1 MTDDYDRIARELIED
16 PNTRDDDWAFRQ
28 SIAAAL
34 RKAADA
40 ARRDAFIDALALAT
54 NRRDNFTLMGAKP
67 AAVAGADEV
76 CVFLAAELQRVR
88 DGEHIPGRPGSKSHV
103 TDCAATPPAPPEP
116 VTQPDPDEFAPCAM
130 LLTCSV
136 CGKQVY
142 SLVQVNPNVCS
153 DCRDVQPSPVDQLA
167 QEGRRMFPEQY
178 DDAPLTLPVVGKAI
192 VTTLPIDPEANK
204 SPAGPGLT
212 EAQIEEMV
220 ADANS
225 FGARVGTL
233 EKYVRIFAA
242 EVRRLRTCVE
252 ETLAEHD
259 DDLVSLHAA
268 RADIEQL
275 RAANEGIPA
284 MRDKIEAQRAKIKEA
299 CRERDQLRATVDQ
312 LTRERDE
319 AREEAERQK
328 FIADR
333 VLQARRE
340 DIGMEITDNCLCGGS
355 AKEAQQCPVH
365 R

>member
-1 MTDDYDRIARELIED
+1 MTDEYY
-16 PNTRDDDWAFRQ
+16 T
-28 SIAAAL
+28 IAAQVYDGMVEIWGASDDGVASNTADIANAL
-34 RKAADA
+34 RSAADK
-40 ARRDAFIDALALAT
+40 ARAEAQEQAFADALALAT

-88 DGEHIPGRPGSKSHV
+88 DGEHIPGRPGSKSYV
-103 TDCAATPPAPPEP
+103 TDCAAPPTP
-116 VTQPDPDEFAPCAM
+116 DH
-130 LLTCSV
+130 
-136 CGKQVY
+136 
-142 SLVQVNPNVCS
+142 
-153 DCRDVQPSPVDQLA
+153 
-167 QEGRRMFPEQY
+167 